1 MPGAVRRPQPGGV
14 PLDRSLPPRC
24 TWHATADR
32 INAAGYQPPRKNV
45 GDYLASVAYWPT
57 LLWDPV
63 DGHLE
68 QAYPADVG
76 GRALSRWNQDG
87 EVHIQIEV
95 YFAAGAKRDTPKG
108 TFTYRTITETPLV
121 GLERILAWTDTF
133 GIPREWPLGEP
144 NGRRQEDQDNIWNT
158 RPGHYAHAQ
167 VPGENHV
174 DPGPMPPL
182 HAGNASTAPA
192 DLRVLLIPGVEGLY
206 V

>member
-1 MPGAVRRPQPGGV
+1 
-14 PLDRSLPPRC
+14 LPPRC

-87 EVHIQIEV
+87 AVHIQVEV
-95 YFAAGAKRDTPKG
+95 YFSAGALRDVNGKSTR
-108 TFTYRTITETPLV
+108 FDTIAETPLV
-121 GLERILAWTDTF
+121 GLERILAWTDSW
-133 GIPREWPLGEP
+133 GVPRVWPLGAP
-144 NGRRQEDQDNIWNT
+144 NGRRQEDHDSIWNT
-158 RPGHYAHAQ
+158 RAGHYAHAQ

-174 DPGPMPPL
+174 DPGPMPSLTPATPAVPAVQLKPL
-182 HAGNASTAPA
+182 
-192 DLRVLLIPGVEGLY
+192 LVEGWEGVY
-206 V
+206 A